1 MERGSIY
8 HRKMR
13 ANHIRR
19 KKRITRHYWD
29 TDRFPYYKFD
39 GMYSK
44 NKIHCSCPLCAAKT
58 NNKGCKW
65 KSGSGK
71 NWKHSDLQRLQLL
84 HDQIVDIHADMA
96 KLVASAD
103 ISE

>member
-8 HRKMR
+8 HRRMR
-13 ANHIRR
+13 ENHIRR
-19 KKRITRHYWD
+19 KKRIVSHYWGAD
-29 TDRFPYYKFD
+29 EFPYYKHD

-65 KSGSGK
+65 KCGSGQVK

-84 HDQIVDIHADMA
+84 HDQIVDLYAGMA
-96 KLVASAD
+96 ESVDAHV
-103 ISE
+103 